1 MKKIF
6 FLATVSLLVF
16 MSSCQKVIDLP
27 VTDAEP
33 KLVIEAK
40 YDAVKEEVFVKL
52 SKSVNVF
59 STGVYPTINGATVEI
74 TDGNSVVTSL
84 VDQGDGSYLLENYTP
99 VYNST
104 YKMKVIV
111 EGIAYEATDV
121 LVPVVVLDS
130 ITTEFQT
137 QSPFFDEGYLVY
149 LNITDPVGPNFYR
162 VVRKIN
168 GEYKRELKDQFMF
181 DDDFT
186 DGNIQ
191 RIPLFPEFYQLGDTI
206 QMDLISYS
214 EKSFTYFREL
224 RAIAGGAASSAA
236 PANPTSYWSNECL
249 GHFSTY
255 GYNTKIIVVTE

>member
-130 ITTEFQT
+130 ITDRKSTR
-137 QSPFFDEGYLVY
+137 
-149 LNITDPVGPNFYR
+149 LNSSH
-162 VVRKIN
+162 VR
-168 GEYKRELKDQFMF
+168 
-181 DDDFT
+181 
-186 DGNIQ
+186 
-191 RIPLFPEFYQLGDTI
+191 
-206 QMDLISYS
+206 ISYAVFCLKKKILLS
-214 EKSFTYFREL
+214 HLPLSCSM
-224 RAIAGGAASSAA
+224 I
-236 PANPTSYWSNECL
+236 PTSLNRAAFTMACFSVCKMSSTLPTRMPLPSRSIITTPCL
-249 GHFSTY
+249 NYAEST
-255 GYNTKIIVVTE
+255 